1 MSESWLWWAQLA
13 ADVLLLAAVVLLY
26 LRPRGAGRP
35 APGQA
40 PADMEGFLAEAG
52 RLSKEFDR
60 LLAEKRELVG
70 STLATLDGRIARL
83 KEMAAELERS
93 QRQAPPPPAPQP
105 AAPPAPAAPSAEEAL
120 AGPAGRDP
128 QSFRDQVRE
137 LSRQGQSAQQIAQAT
152 GRPRS
157 EVELALSLGK

>member
-1 MSESWLWWAQLA
+1 MIDSWLWWAQLA
-13 ADVLLLAAVVLLY
+13 ADVLLAAAVLLLF
-26 LRPRGAGRP
+26 LRLRATGRS
-35 APGQA
+35 ASGSA
-40 PADMEGFLAEAG
+40 PADLEGFLSEAG

-83 KEMAAELERS
+83 KEMAAELERNPP
-93 QRQAPPPPAPQP
+93 RAAAPPPAPAP
-105 AAPPAPAAPSAEEAL
+105 AKAAPRAEEAPASP
-120 AGPAGRDP
+120 AGPAP
-128 QSFRDQVRE
+128 QSFRDQVRQ
-137 LSRQGQSAQQIAQAT
+137 LQRQGQTPQQIAQAT

>member
-1 MSESWLWWAQLA
+1 MTDSWLWWVQLA
-13 ADVLLLAAVVLLY
+13 VDALLAAAVLLLF
-26 LRPRGAGRP
+26 LRLRAAGR
-35 APGQA
+35 AVPGSA
-40 PADMEGFLAEAG
+40 PADLEGFLSEAG

-83 KEMAAELERS
+83 REMAAELERNPP
-93 QRQAPPPPAPQP
+93 RAAAP
-105 AAPPAPAAPSAEEAL
+105 PPAPAAPPPPAQPAEEAS
-120 AGPAGRDP
+120 AGPGAQDSP
-128 QSFRDQVRE
+128 SFRDRVRQ
-137 LSRQGQSAQQIAQAT
+137 LSRQGRTPQQIAQAT